1 MSNRP
6 KREEDQQSPHK
17 AQLLPRPTTSAG
29 RSHELEFI
37 LAWVA
42 LSSDAPDSDAMDTS
56 GLVACCG
63 AKLVHVLDTQPLAF
77 TARGLSSLEPTA
89 MKLWCGGC
97 PMADGFVAEHVR
109 VLRDLGSWLERDCG
123 GLFANA
129 ITASKG
135 RLAGR
140 GGLLARLA
148 RTEAYSNPRGARVQ
162 RLFRTLDTL
171 QLFSAV
177 DPETLRL

>member
-1 MSNRP
+1 
-6 KREEDQQSPHK
+6 
-17 AQLLPRPTTSAG
+17 
-29 RSHELEFI
+29 
-37 LAWVA
+37 
-42 LSSDAPDSDAMDTS
+42 
-56 GLVACCG
+56 
-63 AKLVHVLDTQPLAF
+63 
-77 TARGLSSLEPTA
+77 

-109 VLRDLGSWLERDCG
+109 MLRDLGSWLERDCAG
-123 GLFANA
+123 IFANA

-148 RTEAYSNPRGARVQ
+148 RTAAYSNPRGARVR
-162 RLFRTLDTL
+162 RLFRTLATL

-177 DPETLRL
+177 DPETLKL